1 MMSVHLTRAEVLLAQ
16 SRPADAERETRV
28 ALAQDPN
35 NAIAHVILALCCVHQ
50 NRTEEALSEART
62 AVGLAPADPTSHRIL
77 SFVLH
82 RMGRQTEAL
91 ASVRESL
98 RMDPHDAEAHVL
110 QSAIQFSL
118 RNWKLALQSAE
129 DALAIDAEHVEAANF
144 RAMALT
150 QLGRKQ
156 EAAETVDFALTREP
170 DNALSHANQ
179 GWNCLHQN
187 DPRRAQVHFREAL
200 RLNPGLDYAREGMLE
215 ALKARNPVYR
225 LMLAYYLWIGRQSG
239 WLQAAFIIGV
249 FFGGRIIGGLS
260 ETFPNLRWLFTPL
273 LVLFYLF
280 IYLSWTSQPL
290 FNLMLRLDRFGRHV
304 LSPDQ
309 RLGSTLFGIVL
320 AALAVTSAVWLIS
333 GSDAAGFGA
342 VVLAVLSLC
351 VSATWLHRARV
362 RLLLGVATLALAV
375 LGAVATLMTH
385 TGQPI
390 AGSAQQAFF
399 FAFIL
404 FQVIALGSRSR

>member
-1 MMSVHLTRAEVLLAQ
+1 MSIHLARAEVLLAQ
-16 SRPADAERETRV
+16 SRHADAERETRV
-28 ALAQDPN
+28 ALAQDPG
-35 NAIAHVILALCCVHQ
+35 NATAHVILALCCVHQ
-50 NRTEEALSEART
+50 NRMEEALSEART

-91 ASVRESL
+91 SSVRESL

-110 QSAIQFSL
+110 QSAIHFSL
-118 RNWKLALQSAE
+118 RDWKLALQSAE
-129 DALAIDAEHVEAANF
+129 GALAIDAEHVEAANF

-156 EAAETVDFALTREP
+156 EAAETVDFALSREP

-200 RLNPGLDYAREGMLE
+200 RLNPGLDYARQGMLE

-239 WLQAAFIIGV
+239 WLQAAFVIGV
-249 FFGGRIIGGLS
+249 FFGGRIIGNLS
-260 ETFPNLRWLFTPL
+260 ETFPNLQWLFTPL
-273 LVLFYLF
+273 LVLFFLF

-320 AALAVTSAVWLIS
+320 VALAATSVVWLTS
-333 GSDAAGFGA
+333 GSNAAGFGA
-342 VVLAVLSLC
+342 VTLAVLSLC
-351 VSATWLHRARV
+351 VSATWLHHAKV
-362 RLLLGVATLALAV
+362 RLILGAATVGLAV
-375 LGAVATLMTH
+375 LGAIATLMIH
-385 TGQPI
+385 NDQPM

-399 FAFIL
+399 FGFII
-404 FQVIALGSRSR
+404 FQVIAIGSRSR

>member
-375 LGAVATLMTH
+375 LGAVATLLTH

>member
-1 MMSVHLTRAEVLLAQ
+1 MSVHLTRAEVLLAQ

-28 ALAQDPN
+28 ALAEDPG
-35 NAIAHVILALCCVHQ
+35 NATAHVILALCCVHQ
-50 NRTEEALSEART
+50 NRTEEGLREART
-62 AVGLAPADPTSHRIL
+62 AVSLAPAEPMPHRIL

-91 ASVRESL
+91 ASIREAL

-110 QSAIQFSL
+110 QSAVQFSL

-156 EAAETVDFALTREP
+156 EAAETVDFALSREP

-200 RLNPGLDYAREGMLE
+200 RLNPGLDYARQGMLE

-239 WLQAAFIIGV
+239 WLQAAFIIGI
-249 FFGGRIIGGLS
+249 FFGGRIIGSLS
-260 ETFPNLRWLFTPL
+260 ESFPDLQWLFTPL
-273 LVLFYLF
+273 LALFFLF

-320 AALAVTSAVWLIS
+320 AALIATTAAWLIS
-333 GSDAAGFGA
+333 DSDTAGFGA
-342 VVLAVLSLC
+342 VTLAVLSLC
-351 VSATWLHRARV
+351 VAATWLHRARV
-362 RLLLGVATLALAV
+362 RLILGAATAGLAV
-375 LGAVATLMTH
+375 LGAAATLMIH
-385 TGQPI
+385 NGQPM

-404 FQVIALGSRSR
+404 FQLIALSSRSR